1 MIKIAEGTYS
11 LANESGI
18 LKEYLTYC
26 QLKSYRNDGCI
37 NKRDIST
44 AAKFINKG
52 DSTLRDH
59 LTVLVQFGLV
69 KRECHHYRLVSY
81 DTAWEIL
88 GQDLS
93 PNERKKRNG
102 NFAIYKLPKEKL
114 KEHIEF
120 KEIEL
125 EVKRSALKAKKFI
138 LNNSESYSDTEI
150 KRIKSCS
157 LSDLHSV
164 LDDLYVEQMSVEKGV
179 KNCIENKLK
188 ANYCRAKGKD
198 FNYTKITPYPTC
210 RRIASILGYCDS
222 IRTGRLVRERIEKA
236 GLAKWESRR
245 VNFCKTISFEGTKNV
260 RELAYKYGPIKDNG
274 AFGTVELISKFRVM

>member
-1 MIKIAEGTYS
+1 MIKVAENTYR

-37 NKRDIST
+37 NKRDVQK
-44 AAKFINKG
+44 AAKFIKKG
-52 DSTLRDH
+52 NSTLRDH
-59 LTVLVQFGLV
+59 LTVLVQIGLV
-69 KRECHHYRLVSY
+69 RREKYHYRLVSY

-93 PNERKKRNG
+93 PNENKERNG
-102 NFAIYKLPKEKL
+102 NFAIFRLPVEGL

-125 EVKRSALKAKKFI
+125 EVRRSAVKAKKFI
-138 LNNSESYSDTEI
+138 LSNSELFSNTEI

-157 LSDLHSV
+157 LTDLQSI
-164 LDDLYVEQMSVEKGV
+164 LDDLYVERMSVEKGV
-179 KNCIENKLK
+179 KDCIENKYK
-188 ANYCRAKGKD
+188 ARYSKSTDRD

-210 RRIASILGYCDS
+210 RRIALLLGYCNS
-222 IRTGRLVRERIEKA
+222 VRTGRLIRERISKV
-236 GLAKWESRR
+236 GLAQWKARTAK
-245 VNFCKTISFEGTKNV
+245 FCKTISFEGTKAV
-260 RELAYKYGPIKDNG
+260 RDLAHRYGPVKDNG
-274 AFGTVELISKFRVM
+274 AFGTVELISKFMVM